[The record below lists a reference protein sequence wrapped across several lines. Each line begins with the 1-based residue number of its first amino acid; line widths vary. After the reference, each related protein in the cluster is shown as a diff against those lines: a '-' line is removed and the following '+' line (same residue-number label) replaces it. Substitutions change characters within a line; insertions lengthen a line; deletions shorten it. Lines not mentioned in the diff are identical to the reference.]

1 MRSAEA
7 GVEAERDADH
17 HREQQGCRRIAR
29 RRRHALQDHLQGRS
43 AEHEAVAEIAVQ
55 SRQEGEVL
63 LPQRLI
69 ETERGDHALAF
80 DLIGVGRDED
90 IDLDCRSR

>member
-1 MRSAEA
+1 MAPRL
-7 GVEAERDADH
+7 ERDADH
-17 HREQQGCRRIAR
+17 HREQQGCRRAELGVAGMRCRITCRAG
-29 RRRHALQDHLQGRS
+29 L
-43 AEHEAVAEIAVQ
+43 AEHEAVAEIAVEAAE
-55 SRQEGEVL
+55 QEGEVL